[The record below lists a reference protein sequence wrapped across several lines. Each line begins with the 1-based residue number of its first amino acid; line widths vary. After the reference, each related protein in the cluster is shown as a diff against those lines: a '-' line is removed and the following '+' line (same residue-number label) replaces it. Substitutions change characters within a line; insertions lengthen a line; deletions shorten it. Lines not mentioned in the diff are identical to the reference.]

1 MGLFNSLDFDK
12 PQIFFVYWLRNNL
25 RWRMLSFRATE
36 TPSSEA
42 APTPPEVVPKPR
54 KRWLIVAVVVI
65 VIVIVAGV
73 FAYWWLS
80 RPPQASWLFDGA
92 YAEYA
97 GQTTVSFVSLNLTMR
112 LEVVDYNSTHAKLL
126 TYMKMESSV
135 MQPQEW
141 QDTTW
146 ADLRTATATY
156 EVEGYDLE
164 DMHEDDVYIEGLG
177 TKHCMIYEYSNSGLT
192 MKFYID
198 KEIGWPLKM
207 EYTAIQD
214 SMSMD
219 FDLTLKE
226 TNIPGL

>member
-1 MGLFNSLDFDK
+1 
-12 PQIFFVYWLRNNL
+12 V
-25 RWRMLSFRATE
+25 RWGMLVFSATE
-36 TPSSEA
+36 TPSSEVA
-42 APTPPEVVPKPR
+42 PAPTEVAPKPR
-54 KRWLIVAVVVI
+54 RRWLIAAVVVI
-65 VIVIVAGV
+65 VIVVAAGV

-80 RPPQASWLFDGA
+80 RPPPSSQAAWLFDGA

-97 GQTTVSFVSLNLTMR
+97 GQTTMLTVSVNLTMR

-126 TYMKMESSV
+126 TYMKMTSNV

-146 ADLRTATATY
+146 ADLRTATASY

-164 DMHEDDVYIEGLG
+164 GMHEDDVEIEGFG
-177 TKHCMIYEYSNSGLT
+177 TKHCMIYEYSGTGLT

-198 KEIGWPLKM
+198 KELGWPLKM
-207 EYTAIQD
+207 EYNTTQD

-219 FDLTLKE
+219 FDLTLKK

>member
-1 MGLFNSLDFDK
+1 
-12 PQIFFVYWLRNNL
+12 
-25 RWRMLSFRATE
+25 MLSFRATE

-80 RPPQASWLFDGA
+80 RPPSRASWLFDGA

-97 GQTTVSFVSLNLTMR
+97 GQTTVSFVSLDLTMR